1 MIRIMFNSK
10 QDRVKGFY
18 ELATKGIVRALK
30 GDVFEMPEY
39 CKKILDDA
47 GISYRILS
55 VDEET
60 PLNEV
65 EALRNTPTH

>member
-39 CKKILDDA
+39 CKEILDDA
-47 GISYRILS
+47 GFLIISYLS
-55 VDEET
+55 M
-60 PLNEV
+60 
-65 EALRNTPTH
+65 RNQ